1 MMRIKQGVSLKG
13 LQPQMVLASQ
23 IAEPILERFGQ
34 EGVITSGSEGVHSK
48 NSKHYIGLALDFR
61 HRDMASEAD
70 KRRAV
75 RELQK
80 ALDAEYYVRYES
92 THIHVQY
99 NGSTI

>member
-1 MMRIKQGVSLKG
+1 
-13 LQPQMVLASQ
+13 
-23 IAEPILERFGQ
+23 
-34 EGVITSGSEGVHSK
+34 
-48 NSKHYIGLALDFR
+48 
-61 HRDMASEAD
+61 MASEAD